1 VDALE
6 FAARFW
12 RGSRADFLLHDPRTC
27 PCPAH
32 RVYQH
37 MPCPR
42 CEGGRS
48 CAVRERAEIAA
59 KDIPPEQLEL
69 PLRFDR

>member
-1 VDALE
+1 MDALE
-6 FAARFW
+6 FAAKFCREFPGDW
-12 RGSRADFLLHDPRTC
+12 LLHDRTRC
-27 PCPAH
+27 PCPACQ
-32 RVYQH
+32 VYRH
-37 MPCPR
+37 FPCPR

-69 PLRFDR
+69 PLEFDR